1 MHVLILAPGSRGDV
15 EPAARIAHDLRC
27 EGHRVTLVAH
37 RDYAGIVERAGAGL
51 APFDVPLEPP
61 EPAGGPAGEQGG
73 PAGRPG
79 ASAYLAHL
87 HTYMRAGAQVALH
100 AARLAPDSGDPFGAV
115 LTNPISPYGHDLAES
130 LGIPSAEALLQPD
143 QPSRA
148 YPPMTLSRLVDS
160 RVAALLNPGGL
171 GNLALGGLFA
181 RMPSPV
187 TRASAW
193 LRAELGLPRESPAA
207 ARRRRLRAGL
217 PVHHG
222 ISPAIMPRP
231 ADWPDNLSL
240 DGPWWPLDV
249 DWSPDADLRDFLT
262 TGGAAAG
269 SEGPGAP
276 AAPGTTVGATAEAG
290 AVPDAG
296 SAPVLVSMG
305 SVATRAHPGLR
316 EFVRTSRR
324 RIIVQGSGWESIL
337 ADSAGRV
344 RAVGD
349 VPHARLLPLVSACI
363 HQAGAGI
370 TAACLRAGVPAVALP
385 QHTDQFFWAARVR
398 TLGAG
403 VDLVGRQGA
412 SPEAIAAAVDHV
424 TGDPGPREA
433 AGRLSR
439 TLAAEAGD
447 GWQHDGGHRV
457 SGGSGGESGDRSG
470 GESGGKSAA
479 VLPSTAGLRAWVTGL

>member
-51 APFDVPLEPP
+51 VPFDVPLEPP

-87 HTYMRAGAQVALH
+87 HTYMRAGAQAALH
-100 AARLAPDSGDPFGAV
+100 AARLASDSGDPFGAV

-171 GNLALGGLFA
+171 GNLSLGGLFA

-249 DWSPDADLRDFLT
+249 DWSPDADLRDFLI
-262 TGGAAAG
+262 TGGAAAD
-269 SEGPGAP
+269 PGAP
-276 AAPGTTVGATAEAG
+276 GAAAEAG
-290 AVPDAG
+290 VVPDAG

-305 SVATRAHPGLR
+305 SVATGAHPGLR

-424 TGDPGPREA
+424 VGDPGPREA

-447 GWQHDGGHRV
+447 GWQHDGGHRS
-457 SGGSGGESGDRSG
+457 SGHPTGDEPGDRSG
-470 GESGGKSAA
+470 GEVCGLPGP
-479 VLPSTAGLRAWVTGL
+479 VLPSTAGLRAWVAGL